1 MHFLGGGGA
10 YMIVLYMYLCPEVE
24 QDDVCICSPGD
35 NPIALACQSSCQR
48 PRILYH
54 LLLIQ
59 LEMFRLSLSRER
71 EQREREREREVYI
84 HVHEI
89 LIVTEICRYMYVE
102 GLNQS

>member
-1 MHFLGGGGA
+1 MIDVITNSSQTTPNRYALPFSLHALFGGGGGGG
-10 YMIVLYMYLCPEVE
+10 VE

-71 EQREREREREVYI
+71 EQRERERER
-84 HVHEI
+84 
-89 LIVTEICRYMYVE
+89 
-102 GLNQS
+102 